1 MRQPKLI
8 DYILLTTLSLI
19 WASAFFNIKIATY
32 SFGPVT
38 IAFLRVFFGAIPV
51 LLLCYYKNIKIEAF
65 SKDWHWF
72 AMIGFINLVAP
83 FFLIAYG
90 VKSVQSN
97 LAAILMS
104 TTPLSST
111 VLGHFFTKNEKFNL
125 IKTFGILIG
134 FSGIVFL
141 FSDNILIDE
150 NNFTSALLIL
160 LGSTC
165 YVVGG
170 VLTLKIS
177 KKKNENVTGSILI
190 WAIIYVRAFGLGPFA
205 GLLSI
210 FTADVGTLGKLFSE
224 ATDNA
229 DKKQIEGITATG
241 SNKSSIIRYGL
252 IPQIFPIFISQS
264 LYFFESNTRSA
275 VILGVVGA
283 GGIGLQL
290 TERMKA
296 QYWDQ
301 TLFIIVLI
309 LIMVAII
316 DSISR
321 AIRKRIIYE

>member
-1 MRQPKLI
+1 MKQPKLF
-8 DYILLTTLSLI
+8 DYLLLILLALI

-51 LLLCYYKNIKIEAF
+51 LLLCYFKNIKIEAF

-111 VLGHFFTKNEKFNL
+111 ILGHFYTKNEKFNF

-134 FSGIVFL
+134 FSGILYL
-141 FSDNILIDE
+141 FSDNLLIDN
-150 NNFTSALLIL
+150 NNFFSAILIL

-165 YVVGG
+165 YVIGG

-190 WAIIYVRAFGLGPFA
+190 WAIIILVPLMSFIEQPWNVVPRLDSTISVIYLGLVSTGIA
-205 GLLSI
+205 WLLRFRI
-210 FTADVGTLGKLFSE
+210 LV
-224 ATDNA
+224 
-229 DKKQIEGITATG
+229 
-241 SNKSSIIRYGL
+241 SNGL
-252 IPQIFPIFISQS
+252 IFQSQVSYLIPIFG
-264 LYFFESNTRSA
+264 T
-275 VILGVVGA
+275 ILSY
-283 GGIGLQL
+283 IFLKEL
-290 TERMKA
+290 ITTK
-296 QYWDQ
+296 
-301 TLFIIVLI
+301 VLI
-309 LIMVAII
+309 SLIAVCVGIYFVR
-316 DSISR
+316 R
-321 AIRKRIIYE
+321 ADNKKTT

>member
-1 MRQPKLI
+1 MRQAKLL
-8 DYILLTTLSLI
+8 DYLLLILLALI

-38 IAFLRVFFGAIPV
+38 IAFLRVFFGAVPV

-90 VKSVQSN
+90 VQSVQSN

-111 VLGHFFTKNEKFNL
+111 VLGHFYTKNEKFNF

-134 FSGIVFL
+134 FSGILYL
-141 FSDNILIDE
+141 FSDNLLIDDD
-150 NNFTSALLIL
+150 NFLSALLIL
-160 LGSTC
+160 LGSPC

-190 WAIIYVRAFGLGPFA
+190 WAVIILIPLVSFIEQPWNVTPRLDSTISVIYLGLVSTGIA
-205 GLLSI
+205 WLLRFRI
-210 FTADVGTLGKLFSE
+210 LV
-224 ATDNA
+224 N
-229 DKKQIEGITATG
+229 
-241 SNKSSIIRYGL
+241 NGL
-252 IPQIFPIFISQS
+252 IFQSQVSYLIPIFG
-264 LYFFESNTRSA
+264 T
-275 VILGVVGA
+275 ILSY
-283 GGIGLQL
+283 IFLKEL
-290 TERMKA
+290 ITTK
-296 QYWDQ
+296 
-301 TLFIIVLI
+301 VLI
-309 LIMVAII
+309 SLIAVCVGIYFV
-316 DSISR
+316 
-321 AIRKRIIYE
+321 RKADNKKLLK

>member
-1 MRQPKLI
+1 MRQPKLF
-8 DYILLTTLSLI
+8 DYILLVFLALI

-65 SKDWHWF
+65 SKDWYWF

-111 VLGHFFTKNEKFNL
+111 ILGHFYTKNEKFNF

-134 FSGIVFL
+134 FSGILYL
-141 FSDNILIDE
+141 FSDNLLIDQ
-150 NNFTSALLIL
+150 NNFIAALLIL

-165 YVVGG
+165 YVIGG

-190 WAIIYVRAFGLGPFA
+190 WAVIILIPLVCLIEQPWNIIPRVDSTISVIYLGLVSTGIA
-205 GLLSI
+205 WLLRFRI
-210 FTADVGTLGKLFSE
+210 LV
-224 ATDNA
+224 N
-229 DKKQIEGITATG
+229 
-241 SNKSSIIRYGL
+241 NGL
-252 IPQIFPIFISQS
+252 IFQSQVSYLIPIFGTILSYIFLEELITTKVLVS
-264 LYFFESNTRSA
+264 LIAVCVGIYFVR
-275 VILGVVGA
+275 
-283 GGIGLQL
+283 
-290 TERMKA
+290 KA
-296 QYWDQ
+296 DN
-301 TLFIIVLI
+301 
-309 LIMVAII
+309 
-316 DSISR
+316 
-321 AIRKRIIYE
+321 K

>member
-1 MRQPKLI
+1 MKQPKLI
-8 DYILLTTLSLI
+8 DYLLLIFLALI

-38 IAFLRVFFGAIPV
+38 IALLRVFFGAIPV
-51 LLLCYYKNIKIEAF
+51 LLLCYFKKIKIEAF

-111 VLGHFFTKNEKFNL
+111 ILGHFYTKNEKFNF

-134 FSGIVFL
+134 FSGIIYL
-141 FSDNILIDE
+141 FSDNILINE
-150 NNFTSALLIL
+150 NNFISALLIL

-190 WAIIYVRAFGLGPFA
+190 WA
-205 GLLSI
+205 
-210 FTADVGTLGKLFSE
+210 
-224 ATDNA
+224 
-229 DKKQIEGITATG
+229 
-241 SNKSSIIRYGL
+241 
-252 IPQIFPIFISQS
+252 
-264 LYFFESNTRSA
+264 
-275 VILGVVGA
+275 
-283 GGIGLQL
+283 
-290 TERMKA
+290 
-296 QYWDQ
+296 
-301 TLFIIVLI
+301 VLI
-309 LIMVAII
+309 LIPLSSFIEQPWNLNPRL
-316 DSISR
+316 DSTISVIYLGLVSTGLAWLLR
-321 AIRKRIIYE
+321 FRILVRNWLIFQSQFSYLIPIFGTILSYIFLKELITTKILISLIAVIVGIYFVKKAK

>member
-1 MRQPKLI
+1 MRQPKLV
-8 DYILLTTLSLI
+8 DYILLTILSLI

-51 LLLCYYKNIKIEAF
+51 LLLCYFKNIKVEAF

-72 AMIGFINLVAP
+72 AIIGFINLVAP

-111 VLGHFFTKNEKFNL
+111 VLAHFYTKDEKFNL
-125 IKTFGILIG
+125 IKTIGILIG

-141 FSDNILIDE
+141 FSDNLLIDE
-150 NNFTSALLIL
+150 NNFVSALLIL

-190 WAIIYVRAFGLGPFA
+190 WAIIILLPLTFLIEQPFKTIPRTDSLVSAIYLGIVPTGIA
-205 GLLSI
+205 WLLRFRI
-210 FTADVGTLGKLFSE
+210 LTT
-224 ATDNA
+224 N
-229 DKKQIEGITATG
+229 
-241 SNKSSIIRYGL
+241 GL
-252 IPQIFPIFISQS
+252 IFQSQVSYLIPIFG
-264 LYFFESNTRSA
+264 T
-275 VILGVVGA
+275 ILGYIFLKELITTKVLVSLIAVCIGIYFVKK
-283 GGIGLQL
+283 GGS
-290 TERMKA
+290 KK
-296 QYWDQ
+296 
-301 TLFIIVLI
+301 II
-309 LIMVAII
+309 
-316 DSISR
+316 
-321 AIRKRIIYE
+321 

>member
-1 MRQPKLI
+1 MKQPKLI
-8 DYILLTTLSLI
+8 DYILLTILALI

-38 IAFLRVFFGAIPV
+38 IAFLRVFFGAFPV
-51 LLLCYYKNIKIEAF
+51 LFLCYVKKIKIEAF

-111 VLGHFFTKNEKFNL
+111 VLGHLYTKNEKFNL
-125 IKTFGILIG
+125 IKTIGILIG
-134 FSGIVFL
+134 FFGIIFL
-141 FSDNILIDE
+141 FSDNILINE
-150 NNFTSALLIL
+150 NNFISALLIL

-190 WAIIYVRAFGLGPFA
+190 WAIIILIPLVSFMEQPWQTIPRIDSTISVIYLG
-205 GLLSI
+205 I
-210 FTADVGTLGKLFSE
+210 V
-224 ATDNA
+224 
-229 DKKQIEGITATG
+229 ATG
-241 SNKSSIIRYGL
+241 FAWLLRFKILKKNGL
-252 IPQIFPIFISQS
+252 IFQSQVSYLIPIFG
-264 LYFFESNTRSA
+264 T
-275 VILGVVGA
+275 ILSY
-283 GGIGLQL
+283 IFLKEL
-290 TERMKA
+290 ITIK
-296 QYWDQ
+296 
-301 TLFIIVLI
+301 VLI
-309 LIMVAII
+309 SLIAVVIG
-316 DSISR
+316 
-321 AIRKRIIYE
+321 IYFVKKAK

>member
-1 MRQPKLI
+1 MRQPKLL
-8 DYILLTTLSLI
+8 DYLLLTLLALI

-51 LLLCYYKNIKIEAF
+51 LLLCYFKKIKIEAF

-111 VLGHFFTKNEKFNL
+111 VLAHFYTKNEKFNF
-125 IKTFGILIG
+125 IKTIGILIG

-141 FSDNILIDE
+141 FSDNLLIDE

-165 YVVGG
+165 YVIGG

-190 WAIIYVRAFGLGPFA
+190 WATIILIPLVCFIEQPWELNPRLDSTISVIYLGFVSTGIA
-205 GLLSI
+205 WLLRFRI
-210 FTADVGTLGKLFSE
+210 LV
-224 ATDNA
+224 N
-229 DKKQIEGITATG
+229 
-241 SNKSSIIRYGL
+241 NGL
-252 IPQIFPIFISQS
+252 IFQSQVSYLIPIFG
-264 LYFFESNTRSA
+264 T
-275 VILGVVGA
+275 ILSY
-283 GGIGLQL
+283 IFLKEL
-290 TERMKA
+290 ITFK
-296 QYWDQ
+296 
-301 TLFIIVLI
+301 VLI
-309 LIMVAII
+309 SLIAVCVGIYFV
-316 DSISR
+316 
-321 AIRKRIIYE
+321 RKADYKKTI